1 MTDSIST
8 GQAYLATAKSA
19 QSLPDTKG
27 ITDPKQARETAKEF
41 EAVFLSQM
49 LKPIFESVNLEA
61 PFGGGMGEEMWRSMQ
76 VDEYGKA
83 LANAG
88 GIGIADAVFR
98 EMIKQQEVH

>member
-1 MTDSIST
+1 MADSIST
-8 GQAYLATAKSA
+8 GQAYLATSNNVR
-19 QSLPDTKG
+19 SLPDTKD
-27 ITDPKQARETAKEF
+27 ISDPKQARETAKEF

-49 LKPIFESVNLEA
+49 LKPIFESVKLEA

-83 LANAG
+83 IANAG

-98 EMIKQQEVH
+98 EMIKQQEAH